1 MSLIAVFPGQGSQQ
15 VGMLSDF
22 AEAEIVKA
30 CFAEASDVLGADLW
44 ALIQSD
50 DGRLNQT
57 EYTQPALLTAS
68 TALFR
73 LWRDQQAEAPAYMA
87 GHSLGEYSALVC
99 AGALQ
104 LADAVGLV
112 NSRGRLMQQAVP
124 AGVGAMAA
132 VIGLDDEGVQA
143 LCDALAGDDVLA
155 PVNFN
160 SPGQVVVAGHA
171 AAVERAIA
179 EGKAHGAR
187 MVKKLPVS
195 VPSHCELMRAAAE
208 KFANHLA
215 AVAMQDPD
223 VPVIQNVNAAPQDSA
238 AAIREALL
246 AQLYSPVRWVGSM
259 EYALGQGVTR
269 AVEFG
274 PGAVLQGLNKRIKKD
289 WPQAGTATQE
299 QFALA
304 VAAA

>member
-15 VGMLSDF
+15 VGMLAEF
-22 AEAEIVKA
+22 ADAAIVA
-30 CFAEASDVLGADLW
+30 NCFAEASEVLGTDLW
-44 ALIQSD
+44 ALTQTD

-57 EYTQPALLTAS
+57 EFTQPALLTAS

-73 LWRDQQAEAPAYMA
+73 LWQDQQGETPSFMA

-99 AGALQ
+99 AGALA
-104 LADAVGLV
+104 LKDAVGLV
-112 NSRGRLMQQAVP
+112 HLRGQLMQQAVP

-143 LCDALAGDDVLA
+143 LCDALAGDEVLA

-171 AAVERAIA
+171 AAVERAVA

-195 VPSHCELMRAAAE
+195 VPSHCELMRGAAE
-208 KFANHLA
+208 NFSASLQSVEMA
-215 AVAMQDPD
+215 DPM
-223 VPVIQNVNAAPQDSA
+223 VPVIQNVNAQPQNSA
-238 AAIREALL
+238 DAIREALL
-246 AQLYSPVRWVGSM
+246 AQLYSPVHWVGSM
-259 EYALGQGVTR
+259 QYALDNGVSR

-274 PGAVLQGLNKRIKKD
+274 TGAVLQGLNKRIQKD
-289 WPQAGTATQE
+289 WPQAGTSTQA
-299 QFALA
+299 QFAAALA
-304 VAAA
+304 G

>member
-15 VGMLSDF
+15 VGMLAEF
-22 AEAEIVKA
+22 ANVTIVKD
-30 CFAEASDVLGADLW
+30 CFAQASDALGTDLW
-44 ALIQSD
+44 ELIQTD

-57 EYTQPALLTAS
+57 EFTQPALLTAS
-68 TALFR
+68 TALFT
-73 LWRDQQAEAPAYMA
+73 LWLDQQGEAPSFMA

-99 AGALQ
+99 AGALT
-104 LADAVGLV
+104 LKDAVGLV
-112 NSRGRLMQQAVP
+112 NLRGKLMQEAVP

-132 VIGLDDEGVQA
+132 VIGLDDGGVQA

-171 AAVERAIA
+171 AAVERAVA

-195 VPSHCELMRAAAE
+195 VPSHCELMRGAAE
-208 KFANHLA
+208 NFAKSLES
-215 AVAMQDPD
+215 VAMADP
-223 VPVIQNVNAAPQDSA
+223 VMPVIQNVNAQPHSSA
-238 AAIREALL
+238 DEIRQALL

-259 EYALGQGVTR
+259 EYALDHGVSR

-274 PGAVLQGLNKRIKKD
+274 SGAVLQGLNKRIKKD
-289 WPQAGTATQE
+289 WPQAGTATQD
-299 QFALA
+299 QFAAALA
-304 VAAA
+304 G